1 MRMHHHFP
9 LTTLAAAVM
18 VVCAQAALA
27 AEDESIEQ
35 YTKPDSSITVGVGY
49 WTDPRPHEGMYD
61 GMWDSGFY
69 GSLDASVIRRDDATG
84 TWTTLTADNLGLDT
98 YEVGA
103 SYEKQGNWGV
113 ELQYSQIPR
122 KNPYEINS
130 GLQGIGTETQ
140 TITPVVPGEGNDNAL
155 EIKRD
160 LATLSMFKRFSPG
173 LEFRATYKNEQK
185 SGNRQWGARVYP
197 NYGSTGGSYPAYV
210 TEPID
215 STTQQLDMLVN
226 YNSGKLQLTAGYYG
240 SWYGND
246 NSYLEVIGAPT
257 GTNSPGYTD
266 MSLPPDNQ
274 AQQGYL
280 QGNYAFTPTTLGTFK
295 VAYTHATQNQAF
307 MPTNGNGIASWQPLP
322 TVGNSLNG
330 EVNTTEALLGLT
342 ARPMDNLSVLA
353 SLRYWDKQD
362 ETPVRV
368 DAQSSNGNTLYHN
381 NPFSETVYSG
391 KLEGTYRLQGGYS
404 VTAGVDYAHEDREIS
419 PLIVPTTELFVPY
432 RNELDQT
439 TLRLDL
445 RRALSE
451 QLNGSIGYSYSTRD
465 GSNYIPVNTSVDS
478 ATITPFYIADRDRD
492 TWKVGM
498 DWTPMDRLGLQFN
511 YSYSQ
516 DKYPTDGDRID
527 GIRKGTAQMFSIDGD
542 YALNDQWK
550 ARGWYTHD
558 TSKIDQEG
566 PLAPAPNTWYADLDT
581 KGDTVGLGL
590 DGEATDRI
598 NVGANFEWV
607 RTVSS
612 YDQTG
617 LAAGVQPLQ
626 DISTYLTRVGLF
638 GTYDLMKNGSI
649 RVDLIHEIW
658 KTNDWTWTFQDG
670 SPFSYANEGTQV
682 SQDYDQPS
690 TFYGVSYS
698 YKF

>member
-1 MRMHHHFP
+1 MRVHHHFP
-9 LTTLAAAVM
+9 LTTLAAAVLA
-18 VVCAQAALA
+18 VCAQAALA

-35 YTKPDSSITVGVGY
+35 YSRPDSSITVGVGY

-69 GSLDASVIRRDDATG
+69 GSLDASLIRRDDATG

-98 YEVGA
+98 YEIGA

-122 KNPYEINS
+122 QNPYEINS

-140 TITPVVPGEGNDNAL
+140 TITPVVPGNGNNKAL
-155 EIKRD
+155 EVERG
-160 LATLSMFKRFSPG
+160 LATLSMFKRFSPE

-185 SGNRQWGARVYP
+185 SGDRQWGWAILITASQRLP
-197 NYGSTGGSYPAYV
+197 GFRGG
-210 TEPID
+210 TID
-215 STTQQLDMLVN
+215 STTQQLTCWSTTTSASCSDH
-226 YNSGKLQLTAGYYG
+226 GYYG

-246 NSYLEVIGAPT
+246 NNYLEVIGAPT

-274 AQQGYL
+274 AHQGYL

-295 VAYTHATQNQAF
+295 VAYTHAKQNQAF
-307 MPTNGNGIASWQPLP
+307 MPTNGNGVASWQPLP

-342 ARPMDNLSVLA
+342 ARPMENLSLLA

-368 DAQSSNGNTLYHN
+368 DAQSSSGSTLYHN
-381 NPFSETVYSG
+381 NPFSETVYTG
-391 KLEGTYRLQGGYS
+391 KLEGTYRLQGGFNI
-404 VTAGVDYAHEDREIS
+404 TAGVDYAHEDREIS
-419 PLIVPTTELFVPY
+419 SLIVPTTELFVPY
-432 RNELDQT
+432 RKELDQT
-439 TLRLDL
+439 TFRLDL
-445 RRALSE
+445 RRSLSE

-492 TWKVGM
+492 TWKLGL
-498 DWTPMDRLGLQFN
+498 DWTPMDRMGLQFN

-516 DKYPTDGDRID
+516 DEYPTDGVRID

-558 TSKIDQEG
+558 TNKIDQEG
-566 PLAPAPNTWYADLDT
+566 PLAPAPNTWFADLDN

-590 DGEATDRI
+590 DGQATDKI
-598 NVGANFEWV
+598 NVGASYEWV
-607 RTVSS
+607 RTVST

-617 LAAGVQPLQ
+617 LAAGVEPLP
-626 DISTYLTRVGLF
+626 DINTYLTRVGLF

-670 SPFSYANEGTQV
+670 SPFSYATEGTQV
-682 SQDYDQPS
+682 TQDYDQPS